1 MPSQI
6 NSQITL
12 SIMAITMNNRNKPS
26 EAQKGKK
33 ITTTLM
39 QMVV

>member
-6 NSQITL
+6 NSQRTP
-12 SIMAITMNNRNKPS
+12 SIVAITMNNHNKPS

-33 ITTTLM
+33 ITTTPM